1 MSENGLP
8 CRIRIDACKPVDRPT
23 QGGDA
28 GPGEGLEDEADHGRE
43 EPDGFEGAGED
54 DDDDELAPV
63 IRTKKRQRKSQG
75 SGNVFWGFCSQRFG
89 LKLFAQSALPV
100 KRGIT
105 SFGSMR
111 DMSGSY

>member
-1 MSENGLP
+1 MSKTDLF
-8 CRIRIDACKPVDRPT
+8 CSIRFDACRCVDRTSRAEETEP
-23 QGGDA
+23 GG
-28 GPGEGLEDEADHGRE
+28 EYEDEVDLGWETHDNHVGVVE
-43 EPDGFEGAGED
+43 GED
-54 DDDDELAPV
+54 ELEPV
-63 IRTKKRQRKSQG
+63 IMTKKRQRKSQG